1 MTFGQRLRELRQ
13 AKGMTQSELAE
24 KTGISFAYVSKL
36 ETGTKSPPRENII
49 LDLAKV
55 LGVYD
60 ADLDELFGLAKKM
73 PSDLRKQINTEMI
86 RAWRSFVKDGK
97 TKHMQKVERV
107 QRQITDKRTF
117 TGQPLSSN
125 ESFSESNETFRV
137 LFENSLDGIVILDS
151 NLDVV
156 YESPS
161 AARIL
166 GYESGEF
173 AGKDTLSLLH
183 PDDMSKT
190 AHGLTQLVRNPG
202 ATAYAMLR
210 AKHKDGTWHIVE
222 AVAIN
227 LIHLPAINGV
237 VIYYRDIS
245 GRSGEEGAWAERAV
259 LAMAEAYLLTER
271 ELRVLTLMAEGQ
283 SNPQIAEQLMVSPST
298 VRFHVSS
305 IFNKLGVTS
314 RTEAVALSLR
324 RHIIP

>member
-1 MTFGQRLRELRQ
+1 MTFGQRLKELRQ
-13 AKGMTQSELAE
+13 TKSMTQRELAE

-36 ETGTKSPPRENII
+36 ETGAMPPPRENNI
-49 LDLAKV
+49 LALAKV
-55 LGVYD
+55 LGANG
-60 ADLDELFGLAKKM
+60 ADMDELFGLAKKM
-73 PSDLRKQINTEMI
+73 PSDLRKQVDPEMI
-86 RAWRSFVKDGK
+86 RMLRSLKDGK
-97 TKHMQKVERV
+97 GTSIQKVDTV
-107 QRQITDKRTF
+107 QQQIMEQRTF
-117 TGQPLSSN
+117 TIQRP
-125 ESFSESNETFRV
+125 SFEEGLGECNETFRA

-173 AGKDTLSLLH
+173 ASKDTLSLLH

-190 AHGLTQLVRNPG
+190 AHGLTKLVRTPG
-202 ATAYAMLR
+202 VTAYAQLR
-210 AKHKDGTWHIVE
+210 ARHKDGTWHIVE
-222 AVAIN
+222 AVAKN
-227 LIHLPAINGV
+227 LIHLPAIKGV
-237 VIYYRDIS
+237 VIDYRDIS

-259 LAMAEAYLLTER
+259 LAMAEEYLLTER
-271 ELRVLTLMAEGQ
+271 EQRVLTLMAEGQ

-305 IFNKLGVTS
+305 IFHKLGVTS

-324 RHIIP
+324 RHIIL

>member
-1 MTFGQRLRELRQ
+1 
-13 AKGMTQSELAE
+13 MTQRELAE
-24 KTGISFAYVSKL
+24 RTGISVTYVSRL
-36 ETGTKSPPRENII
+36 ETDAMPPPRENII
-49 LDLAKV
+49 LALAQV
-55 LGVYD
+55 LG
-60 ADLDELFGLAKKM
+60 ANDLETDDLFGLAKKM
-73 PSDLRKQINTEMI
+73 PTDLRKQIDTEMI
-86 RAWRSFVKDGK
+86 RMCRSFKDNK
-97 TKHMQKVERV
+97 ATHRQKAGTV
-107 QRQITDKRTF
+107 QQQIMEQRTF
-117 TGQPLSSN
+117 TIEHPSN
-125 ESFSESNETFRV
+125 KESLGECNETFQA

-151 NLDVV
+151 NLDVI

-161 AARIL
+161 AAQIL
-166 GYESGEF
+166 GYEPREF

-190 AHGLTQLVRNPG
+190 AHGLSKLVRTPG

-210 AKHKDGTWHIVE
+210 AKHKDGTWRIVE

-227 LIHLPAINGV
+227 LIHLPAIKGV
-237 VIYYRDIS
+237 AIDYRDIS

-259 LAMAEAYLLTER
+259 LSIAAEYLLTER

>member
-1 MTFGQRLRELRQ
+1 MS
-13 AKGMTQSELAE
+13 MTQRELAE
-24 KTGISFAYVSKL
+24 KAGISFAYVSKL
-36 ETGTKSPPRENII
+36 ETGTKFPPRENII
-49 LDLAKV
+49 LDLAEV

-73 PSDLRKQINTEMI
+73 PSDLRKQIDTEMI
-86 RAWRSFVKDGK
+86 RMWRSFKDGK
-97 TKHMQKVERV
+97 GTYMQKVDTMQQQIMEHRTCKI
-107 QRQITDKRTF
+107 QRT
-117 TGQPLSSN
+117 SSE
-125 ESFSESNETFRV
+125 ESLGECNETFRA

-151 NLDVV
+151 NLNVL

-166 GYESGEF
+166 GYELGEF

-190 AHGLTQLVRNPG
+190 AHGLTKLVRTPG
-202 ATAYAMLR
+202 DTAYAQLR

-227 LIHLPAINGV
+227 LIHLPAIKGV
-237 VIYYRDIS
+237 VIDYRDIS
-245 GRSGEEGAWAERAV
+245 GRSGEEAAWAERAV
-259 LAMAEAYLLTER
+259 LAMAEEYLLTER
-271 ELRVLTLMAEGQ
+271 ELRVLTPMAEGQ

-305 IFNKLGVTS
+305 IFYKLGVTN
-314 RTEAVALSLR
+314 RTEAVALALR
-324 RHIIP
+324 RHIIT